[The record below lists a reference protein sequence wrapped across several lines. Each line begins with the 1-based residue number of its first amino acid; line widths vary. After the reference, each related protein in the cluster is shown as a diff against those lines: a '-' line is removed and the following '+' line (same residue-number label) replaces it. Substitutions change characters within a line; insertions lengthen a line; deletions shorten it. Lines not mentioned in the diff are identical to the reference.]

1 MEGSP
6 RKYWEARTKDHKA
19 HQGSVLVATVPVVI
33 MRQTGTLPQ
42 VTTSR
47 VQDQTTL

>member
-33 MRQTGTLPQ
+33 MRQTLPQ